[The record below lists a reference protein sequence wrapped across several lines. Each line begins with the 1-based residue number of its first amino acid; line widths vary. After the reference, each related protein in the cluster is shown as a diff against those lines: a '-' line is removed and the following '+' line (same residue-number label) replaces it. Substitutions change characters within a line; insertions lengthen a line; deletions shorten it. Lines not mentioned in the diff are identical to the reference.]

1 MIEQHVCNL
10 GTGLESL
17 WLLSAASS
25 YMKSRRDPS
34 TRADSNAQTADSI
47 IALFSK
53 LCWAQR
59 HRSISFGSSDT
70 QFACYVKQV
79 HQVCKNVGQVLGGTP
94 RVNTTYALHKT
105 RSMSTYLE

>member
-10 GTGLESL
+10 GTGLDLL
-17 WLLSAASS
+17 WLLSAASA

-34 TRADSNAQTADSI
+34 TLAASNAETADSI

-59 HRSISFGSSDT
+59 HRSISFGLSDT

-79 HQVCKNVGQVLGGTP
+79 HQVCQNVGQVLGGTP
-94 RVNTTYALHKT
+94 RTNTTYAVNKT
-105 RSMSTYLE
+105 QSMSVNLE